1 MSPLQVF
8 LRISLELE
16 KNNMDQLKIFA
27 PATVANLSCGFDVLG
42 CCLDSVGDEMLI
54 KKNDLNEVRIT
65 KITGQELPMATD
77 MNVAGVAV
85 KSLLKAM
92 ESDQG
97 FDIEIYKNIKP
108 GSGIGSSAA
117 SSAGAVFAVN
127 KLLGEP
133 FGQQELISF
142 AMQGELLASGNAH
155 ADNVAPALLGG
166 FSLVRSYCPLEVLS
180 LPVPEELRMVV
191 LHPLIEIKTRDSRSI
206 IKQNVS
212 LKSAINQWGNLGA
225 LVSALYTQD
234 YDLLGRSLQ
243 DEIVEPV
250 RSILIPYFDELDTL
264 VLENGA
270 LGFGISGSGP
280 SVFAMCRGEENA
292 IKVKNAVREFYS
304 EKNIEFELHLSA
316 INKKGVKIL

>member
-1 MSPLQVF
+1 M
-8 LRISLELE
+8 EE
-16 KNNMDQLKIFA
+16 LKIFA

-42 CCLDSVGDEMLI
+42 CCLDSVGDAMLI
-54 KKNDLNEVRIT
+54 RKNDLTEVRIT
-65 KITGQELPMATD
+65 RITGQDLPLEAD
-77 MNVAGVAV
+77 KNVAGVAV
-85 KSLLKAM
+85 KAM
-92 ESDQG
+92 LDELRSDQG
-97 FDIEIYKNIKP
+97 FDIEIDKKIKP

-133 FGQQELISF
+133 FKTKDLIKF

-180 LPVPEELRMVV
+180 LPVPSELRVV
-191 LHPLIEIKTRDSRSI
+191 ILHPLIEIKTKDSRSI

-225 LVSALYTQD
+225 LVSALYTDD
-234 YDLLGRSLQ
+234 YDLLGRSLH
-243 DEIVEPV
+243 DDIVEPV
-250 RSILIPYFDELDTL
+250 RSILIPYFKELDEL
-264 VLENGA
+264 VIKNGA

-280 SVFAMCRGEENA
+280 SVFALCRGDENA
-292 IKVKNAVREFYS
+292 NKVKDVISEFYS
-304 EKNIEFELHLSA
+304 DKEIDFELHLSS
-316 INKKGVKIL
+316 INQKGVKIL

>member
-1 MSPLQVF
+1 M
-8 LRISLELE
+8 E
-16 KNNMDQLKIFA
+16 QLKVFA

-42 CCLDSVGDEMLI
+42 CCLDSVGDEMFI
-54 KKNDLNEVRIT
+54 KKNDFKKVRIT
-65 KITGQELPMATD
+65 RITGQELPLETD
-77 MNVAGVAV
+77 KNVAGVAV
-85 KSLLKAM
+85 EALLNKL
-92 ESDQG
+92 ESNQG
-97 FDIEIYKNIKP
+97 FDIEIYKKIKP

-127 KLLGEP
+127 KILGEP
-133 FGQQELISF
+133 FQNLDLISF

-180 LPVPEELRMVV
+180 LPVPEELKIVI
-191 LHPLIEIKTRDSRSI
+191 LHPLIEIKTKDSRSI

-225 LVSALYTQD
+225 FVSALYTND

-243 DEIVEPV
+243 DDIVEPV
-250 RSILIPYFDELDTL
+250 RSILIPYYNELNEL
-264 VLENGA
+264 VTENGA

-280 SVFAMCRGEENA
+280 SVFALCKGEEKA
-292 IKVKNAVREFYS
+292 AKVKQAIYEFYAT
-304 EKNIEFELHLSA
+304 KNIDFELHLSG

>member
-1 MSPLQVF
+1 MEQIKV
-8 LRISLELE
+8 
-16 KNNMDQLKIFA
+16 FA

-65 KITGQELPMATD
+65 KVSGQDLPMEAD
-77 MNVAGVAV
+77 KNVAGVAV
-85 KSLLKAM
+85 KALLK
-92 ESDQG
+92 EIDSKQG
-97 FDIEIYKNIKP
+97 FDIEIQKRIKP

-127 KLLGEP
+127 KILGEP
-133 FGQQELISF
+133 FSSNQLIFF
-142 AMQGELLASGNAH
+142 AMQGELMASGNAH

-180 LPVPEELRMVV
+180 LPVPPELKVVV
-191 LHPLIEIKTRDSRSI
+191 LHPMIEIKTKDSRSI
-206 IKQNVS
+206 LKQNVS
-212 LKSAINQWGNLGA
+212 LKLAINQWGNLGA
-225 LVSALYTQD
+225 LISALYTED

-243 DEIVEPV
+243 DEIVEPI
-250 RSILIPYFDELDTL
+250 RSILIPYFQELKKL
-264 VLENGA
+264 VAENGA

-280 SVFAMCRGEENA
+280 SVYALCRGDENA
-292 IKVKNAVREFYS
+292 LKVKNAIEVFYS
-304 EKNIEFELHLSA
+304 NKHIDFELHLSG

>member
-1 MSPLQVF
+1 M
-8 LRISLELE
+8 EE
-16 KNNMDQLKIFA
+16 LKIFA

-54 KKNDLNEVRIT
+54 KKNDLKEVRIT
-65 KITGQELPMATD
+65 RITGQDLPMEAD
-77 MNVAGVAV
+77 KNVASVAV
-85 KSLLKAM
+85 KALLEQIK
-92 ESDQG
+92 SDQG
-97 FDIEIYKNIKP
+97 FDIEIDKKIKP

-117 SSAGAVFAVN
+117 SSAGAVFAAN

-133 FGQQELISF
+133 FKNKDLISF

-180 LPVPEELRMVV
+180 LPVPEELRVV
-191 LHPLIEIKTRDSRSI
+191 ILHPLIEIKTKDSRSI

-225 LVSALYTQD
+225 LVSALYTED
-234 YDLLGRSLQ
+234 YDLLGRSLH
-243 DEIVEPV
+243 DDIVEPV
-250 RSILIPYFDELDTL
+250 RSILIPYFKELDELVTK
-264 VLENGA
+264 NGA

-280 SVFAMCRGEENA
+280 SVFALCRGDENA
-292 IKVKNAVREFYS
+292 NKVKNVISEFYS
-304 EKNIEFELHLSA
+304 DKEIDFELHLSS

>member
-1 MSPLQVF
+1 MQ
-8 LRISLELE
+8 E
-16 KNNMDQLKIFA
+16 LKIFA

-54 KKNDLNEVRIT
+54 RKNDRKEVRIT
-65 KITGQELPMATD
+65 KITGQDLPLNVD
-77 MNVAGVAV
+77 ENVAGVAV
-85 KSLLKAM
+85 KALLKKLGSQ
-92 ESDQG
+92 EG
-97 FDIEIYKNIKP
+97 FDIEITKKIKP

-133 FGQQELISF
+133 FQNQDLIPF

-180 LPVPEELRMVV
+180 LPVPEDLRLVV
-191 LHPLIEIKTRDSRSI
+191 LHPLIEIRTKDSRSI

-225 LVSALYTQD
+225 FVSALYTED
-234 YDLLGRSLQ
+234 YELLGRSLQ

-250 RSILIPYFDELDTL
+250 RSILIPYFRELDELVT
-264 VLENGA
+264 ENGA

-280 SVFAMCRGEENA
+280 SVYALCRGDDNA
-292 IKVKNAVREFYS
+292 GKVKSSIQEFYS
-304 EKNIEFELHLSA
+304 KKNIDFELHLSS
-316 INKKGVKIL
+316 INEKGVKIL